1 MFENSDSERTATQHP
16 VPFLWTKEI
25 IDVMIQ
31 DTKDI
36 RHEMCHNLNKSVLT
50 RDNDSS
56 VLFWG
61 PDMECYNL
69 CLSEQ
74 MVKIERAIKRY
85 TQLLD
90 NKEATYQTI
99 DDKNRLVRVWK
110 ELVRSFTSRAELFD
124 NIQKRARRRPRAADK
139 VVTEAMG
146 GPDSLE
152 PKWFDTKEFADF
164 GEEIDNIRIPR
175 YLR

>member
-25 IDVMIQ
+25 IDTMIQ
-31 DTKDI
+31 DTKNI

-56 VLFWG
+56 VLYWG
-61 PDMECYNL
+61 PDLECYNM

-74 MVKIERAIKRY
+74 MIKIDRAIKRY
-85 TQLLD
+85 KQLLD
-90 NKEATYQTI
+90 NKEATHETV

-110 ELVRSFTSRAELFD
+110 EL
-124 NIQKRARRRPRAADK
+124 RARRRPRATDR
-139 VVTEAMG
+139 VVTDAMG

-152 PKWFDTKEFADF
+152 PKYFETQEFTDFAD
-164 GEEIDNIRIPR
+164 EIGNIRIPR

>member
-1 MFENSDSERTATQHP
+1 
-16 VPFLWTKEI
+16 
-25 IDVMIQ
+25 MIQ
-31 DTKDI
+31 DIKDI
-36 RHEMCHNLNKSVLT
+36 RQEMGHNLNKSVLT

-85 TQLLD
+85 TQLL
-90 NKEATYQTI
+90 NAKEATHQTV
-99 DDKNRLVRVWK
+99 DDKNRLVRAWK
-110 ELVRSFTSRAELFD
+110 ELVGSFASRAELYD

-152 PKWFDTKEFADF
+152 PKWFDTEEFANF
-164 GEEIDNIRIPR
+164 GETIHHIRLPR